1 MEINLGA
8 YESLTLSSK
17 LAITA
22 ATVSGVKGTY
32 SGNGAM
38 ELCLP
43 PYLETQ
49 VANIEVV
56 VKTVNGDW
64 GTAKVTASV
73 GSSTQ
78 ASGAT
83 LANSLI
89 FESSL
94 PTLYFNHFSED
105 DVDVRFTL
113 SSTMTGLSSYVSYT
127 ASKKF

>member
-1 MEINLGA
+1 
-8 YESLTLSSK
+8 
-17 LAITA
+17 
-22 ATVSGVKGTY
+22 
-32 SGNGAM
+32 M

-43 PYLETQ
+43 PYLKTQ

-64 GTAKVTASV
+64 GTAEVTASV

-78 ASGAT
+78 ASGVA
-83 LANSLI
+83 LANSLV

-105 DVDVRFTL
+105 
-113 SSTMTGLSSYVSYT
+113 
-127 ASKKF
+127 